1 MSGVEVLIHS
11 AAFGAFAAACLF
23 VYALYLVADSLI
35 SRAVWKE
42 DATRYAKAK
51 TVARYTYEQ
60 AEWRKAP
67 RTLFN
72 GFAVGFGVSFV
83 LRVFWNGLKAT
94 FL

>member
-1 MSGVEVLIHS
+1 MSGVGVIIHS
-11 AAFGAFAAACLF
+11 VAFGMFVAVCLF

-35 SRAVWKE
+35 SRAVWK
-42 DATRYAKAK
+42 DGATRYAKAK
-51 TVARYTYEQ
+51 TVAKYTYEQ
-60 AEWRKAP
+60 AAWEKAP

-83 LRVFWNGLKAT
+83 LQVFWNGLKAT